1 MPRQNKSES
10 TENCELQS
18 HPFCFRISL
27 FEVSRCNRVFVS
39 VNRASS
45 TRKDQNESN
54 FEPAIVSSADR
65 PDSGRICSQDQAAKP
80 ADTKGGEFSSS
91 AHSQKAISY
100 LSHGNHFSGQ
110 QLHDRELRRCLLQLL
125 GRLRANDDPP
135 ENRMVDLDTTIQRK
149 S

>member
-1 MPRQNKSES
+1 MPRQNKSKS
-10 TENCELQS
+10 AENCKLQS

-45 TRKDQNESN
+45 TREDQNESN

-65 PDSGRICSQDQAAKP
+65 PHSGRIRSQDQAAKP
-80 ADTKGGEFSSS
+80 ADTKGGELSGIRSS
-91 AHSQKAISY
+91 AESDF
-100 LSHGNHFSGQ
+100 LSLSRKPFSGQ

-135 ENRMVDLDTTIQRK
+135 ENRMVNLDTTIQRK